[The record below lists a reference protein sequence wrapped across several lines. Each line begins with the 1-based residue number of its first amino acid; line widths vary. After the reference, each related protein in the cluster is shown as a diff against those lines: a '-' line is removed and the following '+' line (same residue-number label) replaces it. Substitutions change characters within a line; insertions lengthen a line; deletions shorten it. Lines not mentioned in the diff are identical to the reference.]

1 MSSVPE
7 VNVQRLIVS
16 LANKFLLPDDLLDR
30 IGHYAEA
37 DEANF
42 GSVEVLSQNLDA
54 GDASARAQFSSL
66 IERGTRL

>member
-16 LANKFLLPDDLLDR
+16 LATKFRLPDDLLDR
-30 IGHYAEA
+30 IGHYAEI

-42 GSVEVLSQNLDA
+42 ESVEVLSQSLDA
-54 GDASARAQFSSL
+54 GDASASAQFSSL
-66 IERGTRL
+66 IRRETRF